1 MNIIAKWWFWLPP
14 YKVWIV
20 DICIF
25 LVSVNNSRQNFS
37 VSFEIYYVWYDVVF
51 VWLNI
56 LVLTAVTS
64 QLITVSTTASVY
76 NHPQFYTLPHSLTN
90 STINVLTSHITP
102 NNIPPQIAQCH
113 CSNNLTL
120 FHLSSVTTLT
130 FGAKFLNYLK
140 LSQAIQFFCV
150 LHIFS
155 LFTFIFFCNCTL
167 M

>member
-1 MNIIAKWWFWLPP
+1 LNIIAKWWFWLPH

-37 VSFEIYYVWYDVVF
+37 VFFEIYYVWYDVVF
-51 VWLNI
+51 VWLKI

-76 NHPQFYTLPHSLTN
+76 NHPQFYTLPPPYFLTN

-102 NNIPPQIAQCH
+102 NNIPPQIAQWH

-120 FHLSSVTTLT
+120 FHLPCHHTHFRSEDLKIYKIFTSYTTLLC
-130 FGAKFLNYLK
+130 FSYIFLIY
-140 LSQAIQFFCV
+140 V
-150 LHIFS
+150 YIF
-155 LFTFIFFCNCTL
+155 L
-167 M
+167 